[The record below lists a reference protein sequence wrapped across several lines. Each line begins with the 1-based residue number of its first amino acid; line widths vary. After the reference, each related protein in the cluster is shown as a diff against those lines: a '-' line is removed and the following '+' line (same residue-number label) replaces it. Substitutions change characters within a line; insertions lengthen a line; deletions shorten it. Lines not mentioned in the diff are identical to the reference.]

1 MQKTGM
7 YMIGNAYRSAAQK
20 TETCHVSLT
29 QMYSYKT
36 KPGYAK
42 VNCGTL
48 NVLKHLRNKKG
59 ARMRPLV
66 IYLTINGKVV
76 SKSNHRLSISR

>member
-7 YMIGNAYRSAAQK
+7 YMIGNACHSAAQK
-20 TETCHVSLT
+20 TEICHVSLT
-29 QMYSYKT
+29 QMYSCKT
-36 KPGYAK
+36 KPGNAK
-42 VNCGTL
+42 VNCGKL

-76 SKSNHRLSISR
+76 SKSNHRLSISH

>member
-7 YMIGNAYRSAAQK
+7 YMTDNAYHSAAQK
-20 TETCHVSLT
+20 TEICHVSLT

-76 SKSNHRLSISR
+76 NKSSHRLSISH

>member
-1 MQKTGM
+1 MQKTGT
-7 YMIGNAYRSAAQK
+7 YMIDNAYRSAAQK
-20 TETCHVSLT
+20 TETCHVSPT

-76 SKSNHRLSISR
+76 SKLNHRLSISR